1 MRDGTEQYF
10 IVMDAISSKALC
22 LLKNDC
28 NENQN
33 LDYITNSIFIVNINI
48 LKKNI
53 PNKYIRNLVNYVTYP
68 PARFFLV
75 INIWRL
81 KLAKVWRTVDKFSVN
96 NKEKEVSYK
105 ILHIQWNILN

>member
-10 IVMDAISSKALC
+10 IVMDAISSKVLC

-28 NENQN
+28 NENHN
-33 LDYITNSIFIVNINI
+33 LDYITNSIFIGNINI
-48 LKKNI
+48 LKNNI

-75 INIWRL
+75 INIWRP
-81 KLAKVWRTVDKFSVN
+81 KLA
-96 NKEKEVSYK
+96 
-105 ILHIQWNILN
+105 